1 MVHLFLEVVRQ
12 FRYQKDCLN
21 LEKIQRRLE
30 EDQDS
35 DKIISLRSVF
45 GQSVDKGKRK
55 ATTAVASPQAK
66 KKSMTER

>member
-1 MVHLFLEVVRQ
+1 MHLFLEVVRQ

-21 LEKIQRRLE
+21 LEKIQRRE

-35 DKIISLRSVF
+35 DQMDRVPLRSVF

>member
-1 MVHLFLEVVRQ
+1 LPEPGE
-12 FRYQKDCLN
+12 N
-21 LEKIQRRLE
+21 PEEGNLE

-35 DKIISLRSVF
+35 DQMDRVPLRSVF
-45 GQSVDKGKRK
+45 GRSVDKGKRK

>member
-35 DKIISLRSVF
+35 DKILSLRSVF